1 MRLVAVLLVP
11 ALLVVGPALAAP
23 PESSPTPPNPAAA
36 AAGQP
41 PGKMAPRGARPG
53 TAGSMPAGA
62 GEGLA
67 NPGSRQQIFDFE
79 GDIIET
85 EFLRPNSALVETV
98 KKRAGLSLVRIKTSF
113 LDKILSTVDEL

>member
-36 AAGQP
+36 GQP

-53 TAGSMPAGA
+53 TAGSMPAAA

-67 NPGSRQQIFDFE
+67 SPGSREQIFDFE

>member
-1 MRLVAVLLVP
+1 MRLLAVLIVP
-11 ALLVVGPALAAP
+11 ALLMAAPALAAP
-23 PESSPTPPNPAAA
+23 PERAPTTPNPAATG
-36 AAGQP
+36 AGQP
-41 PGKMAPRGARPG
+41 PAKMAPRAGPG
-53 TAGSMPAGA
+53 TAGSMPAGS

-67 NPGSRQQIFDFE
+67 APGSREQIFDFE